1 MTDDTT
7 TAPHLQPTTAP
18 DGRVEIDFDHLD
30 PDYSDNWSPRLNQ
43 LSRCPVA
50 HSSHHEGFWMV
61 TGHEELKA
69 AASDWEHFSSLH
81 DGIDGDAFAE
91 RDKTAYPA
99 PRTPRGGSTIP
110 DASLA
115 RMVPSEADGPMH
127 TDIRRLEVPFF
138 TPKAVRSHEAQIR
151 AYVDEAL
158 DGVIESGRIDFAADF
173 GRVIPTKVTISVI
186 GFDPDEWADFAAVVH
201 AMNLHGI
208 FSPEFPFDALFATQA
223 RVLELVKQ
231 RREDPR
237 DDVASAL
244 TKGSVLDSPVTDEEA
259 ATILNGLTFAA
270 TDTTTSALLHS
281 LRWLSAHPEE
291 RALLQREPERIPA
304 AIEEF
309 LRYYSP
315 FFGVARTVAADT
327 ELGGQ
332 SLAEGDRVMLT
343 YAAANRDERVFDDPD
358 RVDLAR
364 ANASE
369 HVAFGAGPHRCLGAP
384 LARLE
389 LRIMLERVLERLPD
403 FHVLEDQVVEYPIK
417 SSINGI
423 DQLPATF
430 TPGARVGAPTPTSGA
445 S

>member
-1 MTDDTT
+1 MTDDTEPRLCPVT
-7 TAPHLQPTTAP
+7 SPE
-18 DGRVEIDFDHLD
+18 GRIEIDFDHLD
-30 PDYSDNWSPRLNQ
+30 PDYSAHWSDRLNQ
-43 LSRCPVA
+43 LATCPVA
-50 HSSHHEGFWMV
+50 RSSHHGGFWMV
-61 TGHEELKA
+61 TGHDEVKA

-91 RDKTAYPA
+91 RDKLAYPQ

-110 DASLA
+110 DASIA
-115 RMVPSEADGPMH
+115 RLVPSESDGQMH
-127 TDIRRLEVPFF
+127 TDVRRLEVPFF

-151 AYVDEAL
+151 EYVDAAL
-158 DGVIESGRIDFAADF
+158 DEVAETGRIDFAADL
-173 GRVIPTKVTISVI
+173 GRVVPTKITISVI
-186 GFDPDEWADFAAVVH
+186 GFDPDEWPDFAAVVH

-208 FSPEFPFDALFATQA
+208 YSPEFPFDALFATQA
-223 RVLELVKQ
+223 KVLELVRE
-231 RREDPR
+231 RRAHPR
-237 DDVASAL
+237 NDVASAL
-244 TKGSVLDSPVTDEEA
+244 TQGTILDSPVSDEEA

-291 RALLQREPERIPA
+291 RALLQREPARIPA

-309 LRYYSP
+309 LRYFSP

-332 SLAEGDRVMLT
+332 SMSEGDRVMLT
-343 YAAANRDERVFDDPD
+343 YAAANRDQRTFDDPD
-358 RVDLAR
+358 RVDLQR

-369 HVAFGAGPHRCLGAP
+369 HLAFGAGPHRCLGAP

-389 LRIMLERVLERLPD
+389 LRIMIERVLERLPD
-403 FHVLEDQVVEYPIK
+403 FVVLENEVREYPIK

-423 DQLPATF
+423 DKLPATF
-430 TPGARVGAPTPTSGA
+430 TPATRVGTVG
-445 S
+445 